1 MWIFNRIFDH
11 SVSRR
16 HFWRITGQPVWDL
29 FHKLSIIWKWGSPS
43 VPILRDVIQDGFR
56 PAECE
61 LCLFS
66 ADSLQAVRLLDI
78 SLLCETNVSGLRL
91 KQAIENFSR
100 RSTSLR
106 IFVALVRIIMLIK
119 EYRIP
124 LPMSVEEYRIA
135 QLYMIQVW
143 FFCSEL
149 CFPTVLHVRRSWIAT
164 ANSRRFRILF
174 VSVFVYVHVKVMYL
188 EHSLSLVNKLS
199 VTKPADGR
207 FFFSWRYIY
216 TLDRYCVLT
225 VSIASV
231 VNFLGLE

>member
-1 MWIFNRIFDH
+1 M
-11 SVSRR
+11 
-16 HFWRITGQPVWDL
+16 
-29 FHKLSIIWKWGSPS
+29 
-43 VPILRDVIQDGFR
+43 
-56 PAECE
+56 
-61 LCLFS
+61 CLFS

-199 VTKPADGR
+199 VTKPADSR
-207 FFFSWRYIY
+207 FFFP
-216 TLDRYCVLT
+216 
-225 VSIASV
+225 
-231 VNFLGLE
+231 